1 MTHLNCSRHH
11 TLSYLTTFENAKPDQ
26 DHHLQRQ
33 AHYLEELFRLGAMAE
48 TPSVLDKSGDLPHQ
62 LPKQKTYRVRDQLQ
76 LKFPGALPP
85 FPRSTWIHP
94 HVPYDNFDH
103 ACKNIWRR
111 AEEARREFGRGH
123 HPPESPHNKGGAP
136 PERNHWTEEQQK
148 ETDDLGLKYH
158 TEFSLPCPYLSGD
171 RHPHVAKP
179 VRALSPV
186 MEVEMKPNEGQAERK
201 RNLGGDMECKQRRV
215 EKSFLQSIR
224 RTDKHSAA
232 PEAGPLTINPICS
245 AAEDPAPHLHED
257 KSVIRRFAHNN
268 LNFLT
273 IPVLRPCKPDSSSD
287 SNKDL
292 PLCTIKNNLPR
303 LLNIKACI
311 LPCPTET
318 PASRKL
324 CDAHDNPTA
333 TLQRGMT
340 APVMAPVQGRA
351 EAPQGNTKTN
361 APTAAL
367 TQQEAYDLLA
377 NFPALERPKKPLG
390 LDMQGGNP
398 KMRIEMGQSGLTHP
412 PKHCPSSGASHQRR
426 MGNVS
431 HEVSS
436 ISAGEE
442 KYVLSLHYPTNNCGH
457 LTNLNQRP
465 PRVAAAHGMDVHA
478 RSWASAV
485 KAGMTQAAA
494 PQEKGR
500 LCTFQQVDTN
510 NRAKARHSLAQSF
523 SKRVTPSHQLTS
535 LWRGPQTCNPNWFAR
550 VDYPPNHWH
559 CGVWA
564 HRADC
569 PPRFRCP
576 CSTFQQEAV
585 AEVWEETE
593 REKLQQ
599 PPRDTVINAM
609 MLML

>member
-1 MTHLNCSRHH
+1 
-11 TLSYLTTFENAKPDQ
+11 
-26 DHHLQRQ
+26 
-33 AHYLEELFRLGAMAE
+33 MAE

-76 LKFPGALPP
+76 LKVGPTSSFTFFLPLA
-85 FPRSTWIHP
+85 FFVR
-94 HVPYDNFDH
+94 
-103 ACKNIWRR
+103 
-111 AEEARREFGRGH
+111 
-123 HPPESPHNKGGAP
+123 
-136 PERNHWTEEQQK
+136 TEEQQK

-201 RNLGGDMECKQRRV
+201 RNLQYFPVVNNPLSSQGGDMECKQRRV

-311 LPCPTET
+311 LPCPTEP

-398 KMRIEMGQSGLTHP
+398 KMRIEMGPSGLTHP

-550 VDYPPNHWH
+550 VDYPPNHW
-559 CGVWA
+559 
-564 HRADC
+564 
-569 PPRFRCP
+569 
-576 CSTFQQEAV
+576 
-585 AEVWEETE
+585 
-593 REKLQQ
+593 
-599 PPRDTVINAM
+599 
-609 MLML
+609 